1 MVKMAEGKKKSNK
14 NKREKKKFF
23 KNKRLLLLLGVILA
37 VLIVAAFGT
46 YKFIEHKKWEAN
58 NVLFNNYH
66 FYKAGKLWSLNAN
79 DWRGKPEEWLF
90 HFNPTQLKDIKQ
102 QGKISYDFMNSSE
115 VFVTFDP
122 YGENLSY
129 DAVAAADLAI
139 GLSEFFGKIVKP
151 ACTRNSTE
159 CVINNKSIEIINCT
173 KANKEKK
180 ATVFLDQ
187 EYDQPKVTYDNYCVI
202 IRGYGVDL
210 VRAQEYFLMNYYGII
225 PNKESSSNTVL
236 GG

>member
-1 MVKMAEGKKKSNK
+1 MAEGKKKKERKSWSKKVRNK
-14 NKREKKKFF
+14 KAI
-23 KNKRLLLLLGVILA
+23 LLTGLVVA
-37 VLIVAAFGT
+37 VLIIAIFGA
-46 YKFIEHKKWEAN
+46 YKFIEHKRWEAN

-66 FYKAGKLWSLNAN
+66 FYKAGMLWNLNVKN
-79 DWRGKPEEWLF
+79 WRGKPAEWMF
-90 HFNPTQLKDIKQ
+90 HFNPTQLKDIQQ
-102 QGKISYDFMNSSE
+102 QGKLSYNFMNSSD

-122 YGENLSY
+122 YGKNLSY

-139 GLSEFFGKIVKP
+139 GLSEFFGKVVKP

-159 CVINNKSIEIINCT
+159 CVINNKTIEIINCT

-180 ATVFLDQ
+180 ATIFLDQ
-187 EYDQPKVTYDNYCVI
+187 EYDHPKVTYDDYCVI
-202 IRGYGVDL
+202 IRGYGADL

-236 GG
+236 GGQ